1 MRVKCGFWSNRRLLK
16 EVQSYCSRHIQADS
30 CHLLPHPPCSHARV
44 SCLWLL
50 FCLLTLCYRR
60 QPWPWLA
67 ASSVEGKEQK
77 QAHGTAAG
85 PGSAALSRA
94 HRYPQHGD
102 PLHHPIHVH
111 SQMWVQINTRLLLCG
126 QIWRSSSWR
135 EKWMSKQKQQVNHH
149 QPCSSCLLTGTEALL
164 LLSAQAA
171 PVRLSKLAHC
181 LFQRQ
186 PTDQPPCSLN
196 LHKATTSFS
205 SL

>member
-1 MRVKCGFWSNRRLLK
+1 MRVKSGFWSNRRLPE
-16 EVQSYCSRHIQADS
+16 EVQSYCSRHIQTDS
-30 CHLLPHPPCSHARV
+30 CHLLPHPPCSHTRV

-50 FCLLTLCYRR
+50 SCLLTLCIRDS
-60 QPWPWLA
+60 PNPDWLHPVWRGR
-67 ASSVEGKEQK
+67 SQK

-85 PGSAALSRA
+85 PGSAALSCA

-111 SQMWVQINTRLLLCG
+111 SQMWVQINTWLLLCR

-135 EKWMSKQKQQVNHH
+135 EKWMSKQKQQANHH
-149 QPCSSCLLTGTEALL
+149 QPCSSCLFTGTEALL

-181 LFQRQ
+181 LFQGQ